1 MSLIN
6 RMLSDLEERRGGN
19 LRNVDHAIDGLRAT
33 PVPTTRRKKRIP
45 PATLAAGLLIT
56 GLTALCANLF
66 VSRPPAIP
74 VAQAPAASV
83 VPGAEQ
89 ATAVQAQP
97 APATPAVAVTPQAV
111 LITDT
116 ATPAAQPV
124 AVAAPPA
131 APSQPVETPAAPAR
145 PPPPQKAALPEPEPE
160 AAPPQ
165 PRSRQRMLS
174 KASTEEQQEPLVET
188 ARSAPARPER
198 PPAESSFHIAEAAP
212 ASATDEALA
221 MLEQGD
227 TAGAEALLR
236 EGLENA
242 PGDSAMAR
250 VLGHIL
256 LARNDARGAVQVLR
270 PAAPTAASDPEY
282 NALLAAAEQRS
293 GAHAQAI
300 RRYRGLLEQNP
311 DNGAWLVGLGIS
323 LQSTGEAKAAADAF
337 LRALADPALPAPLHT
352 FAMQQST
359 QVRGQQP

>member
-1 MSLIN
+1 M
-6 RMLSDLEERRGGN
+6 
-19 LRNVDHAIDGLRAT
+19 
-33 PVPTTRRKKRIP
+33 
-45 PATLAAGLLIT
+45 
-56 GLTALCANLF
+56 
-66 VSRPPAIP
+66 
-74 VAQAPAASV
+74 PAAT
-83 VPGAEQ
+83 G
-89 ATAVQAQP
+89 
-97 APATPAVAVTPQAV
+97 TPQAV
-111 LITDT
+111 VITDA
-116 ATPAAQPV
+116 ATPATQPV
-124 AVAAPPA
+124 AATAPPA
-131 APSQPVETPAAPAR
+131 APPQSVEAPAAPM
-145 PPPPQKAALPEPEPE
+145 PPPEKVALPEPEPE

-165 PRSRQRMLS
+165 QRSRQRMLS

-188 ARSAPARPER
+188 ARSAPARAER
-198 PPAESSFHIAEAAP
+198 PPAESSFHIAEATP
-212 ASATDEALA
+212 ASVSEEALA
-221 MLEQGD
+221 LLEQGD

-242 PGDSAMAR
+242 PGDSAVAR

-323 LQSTGEAKAAADAF
+323 LQATGEAKAAADAF
-337 LRALADPALPAPLHT
+337 LQALADPALPAPLHA

-359 QVRGQQP
+359 QVRGAQP

>member
-56 GLTALCANLF
+56 GLTALCAYLL

-124 AVAAPPA
+124 AATAPPA
-131 APSQPVETPAAPAR
+131 VPPQAVETPAAPA
-145 PPPPQKAALPEPEPE
+145 PPPRKAALPEPEPE
-160 AAPPQ
+160 AAPTQ

-221 MLEQGD
+221 LLEQGD

-270 PAAPTAASDPEY
+270 PAAPIAASDPEY

-323 LQSTGEAKAAADAF
+323 LQATGEAKAAADAF

>member
-33 PVPTTRRKKRIP
+33 PVPTTRSRKRIP

-56 GLTALCANLF
+56 GLTALCAYLL
-66 VSRPPAIP
+66 VSRAPAIP
-74 VAQAPAASV
+74 VAQVPAASV
-83 VPGAEQ
+83 APGAEQ
-89 ATAVQAQP
+89 AATVQAQP
-97 APATPAVAVTPQAV
+97 ALTMPTATGTPQAV
-111 LITDT
+111 VITDA

-124 AVAAPPA
+124 AATAPPA
-131 APSQPVETPAAPAR
+131 APPQAVEAPTAPA
-145 PPPPQKAALPEPEPE
+145 PPPEKAALPAPEPE

-165 PRSRQRMLS
+165 RRSRQRMLS
-174 KASTEEQQEPLVET
+174 KASNEEQQEPLVET
-188 ARSAPARPER
+188 ARSAPAKPER
-198 PPAESSFHIAEAAP
+198 PPAESSFHIAEATP
-212 ASATDEALA
+212 ASVTDEALA
-221 MLEQGD
+221 LLEQGD

-270 PAAPTAASDPEY
+270 PAAPTATSDPEY

-323 LQSTGEAKAAADAF
+323 LQATGEAKAAADAF
-337 LRALADPALPAPLHT
+337 LQALADPALPAPLHA

-359 QVRGQQP
+359 QVRGPQP

>member
-33 PVPTTRRKKRIP
+33 PAPTTRRKKRIP
-45 PATLAAGLLIT
+45 PATLAAGLLIA
-56 GLTALCANLF
+56 GLTALCAYLL
-66 VSRPPAIP
+66 VSRAPASP
-74 VAQAPAASV
+74 VAQVPAAAA
-83 VPGAEQ
+83 VPAAEQ
-89 ATAVQAQP
+89 VAAVQAQT
-97 APATPAVAVTPQAV
+97 APAMPAATGTPQAV
-111 LITDT
+111 VITDA
-116 ATPAAQPV
+116 ATPATQPV
-124 AVAAPPA
+124 AATAPPA
-131 APSQPVETPAAPAR
+131 APPQSVEAPAAPM
-145 PPPPQKAALPEPEPE
+145 PPPEKVALPEPEPE

-165 PRSRQRMLS
+165 QRSRQRMLS

-188 ARSAPARPER
+188 ARSAPARAER
-198 PPAESSFHIAEAAP
+198 PPAESSFHIAEATP
-212 ASATDEALA
+212 ASVSDEALA
-221 MLEQGD
+221 LLEQGD

-242 PGDSAMAR
+242 PGDSAVAR

-323 LQSTGEAKAAADAF
+323 LQATGEAKAAADAF
-337 LRALADPALPAPLHT
+337 LQALADPALPAPLHA

-359 QVRGQQP
+359 QVRGAQP

>member
-45 PATLAAGLLIT
+45 PATLAAGMLIT
-56 GLTALCANLF
+56 GLAALCAYLL
-66 VSRPPAIP
+66 VSRPPASP
-74 VAQAPAASV
+74 VVQAPAATV
-83 VPGAEQ
+83 VAGAEQ
-89 ATAVQAQP
+89 ATAAQAQT

-124 AVAAPPA
+124 AATAPPA
-131 APSQPVETPAAPAR
+131 VPPQAVETPAAPA
-145 PPPPQKAALPEPEPE
+145 PPPRKAALPEPEPE
-160 AAPPQ
+160 AAPTQ

-270 PAAPTAASDPEY
+270 PAAPIAASDPEY

-323 LQSTGEAKAAADAF
+323 LQATGEAKAAADAF